1 MLSSSQRLAFA
12 GLLLGSC
19 SGAPGDS
26 APADGPTL
34 FKAQNCVQCHAQDGS
49 GTNLGP
55 TLRGKKTFWTRE
67 KLAAYI
73 AKPAATIAGDA
84 RLEQQAAK
92 YSLPMV
98 DYPYLTLEQR
108 LALADF
114 VLALP

>member
-1 MLSSSQRLAFA
+1 MRHASILAALLSAA
-12 GLLLGSC
+12 C
-19 SGAPGDS
+19 SGAPDDS
-26 APADGPTL
+26 SPPDGAAL
-34 FKAQNCVQCHAQDGS
+34 FKAQNCVQCHAPDGS

-55 TLRGKKTFWTRE
+55 TLQGKKQYWTRA

-73 AKPAATIAGDA
+73 AKPSATIAGDA
-84 RLEQQAAK
+84 RLKQQSAK

-98 DYPYLTLEQR
+98 DYPYLSEEQR